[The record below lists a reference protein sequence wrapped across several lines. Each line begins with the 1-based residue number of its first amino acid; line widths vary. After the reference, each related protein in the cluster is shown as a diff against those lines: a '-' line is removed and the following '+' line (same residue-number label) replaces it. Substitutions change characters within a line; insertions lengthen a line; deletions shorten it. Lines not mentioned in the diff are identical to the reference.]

1 VDRYG
6 IVMQAL
12 VAHKMVEYR
21 CRENEEGRGR
31 AGKEVG
37 KAWREERGG
46 RTGKEKGE
54 KERWREFREEGGR
67 AEKKGEWQG
76 RRRKSIK
83 GRAVQGRRAV
93 IEWEETA
100 YSQSQVQ
107 HWLLW

>member
-31 AGKEVG
+31 AGKKAE
-37 KAWREERGG
+37 KAWSMEGGERRENWKGEG
-46 RTGKEKGE
+46 RTRKEKR
-54 KERWREFREEGGR
+54 ERERRRQFREGGGR

-76 RRRKSIK
+76 RRRESMK
-83 GRAVQGRRAV
+83 GEDSLGKEGSNGVGRTQG
-93 IEWEETA
+93 
-100 YSQSQVQ
+100 S
-107 HWLLW
+107 